1 MDNKFFN
8 FIAPCLSFI
17 DNGSIFRKPFK
28 WLYMVI
34 AAVNLIWPLYIL
46 YVALDSNLF
55 KAQGKFIFVFILMW
69 ITIAFAGWISFQ
81 LWWDRSNKVEE
92 AFPANKDFVST
103 PVFSHFIQTLG
114 EWAGIWVGFV
124 GFVFALLATIV
135 LGQQGGYLGQ
145 MLGLGFLKIGIWSM
159 ILMPIQGFLIIIL
172 ARFMAEQWRALVT
185 IAINTKK

>member
-17 DNGSIFRKPFK
+17 DNGSMFRKPFK

-55 KAQGKFIFVFILMW
+55 KSPGKFIFVFILMW

-81 LWWDRSNKVEE
+81 LWWDRSSKVEE
-92 AFPANKDFVST
+92 AYPSNKDFVAT

-114 EWAGIWVGFV
+114 EWAGIWIGFV

-135 LGQQGGYLGQ
+135 LGHQGAYMGQ
-145 MLGLGFLKIGIWSM
+145 MLGLGFLKIGIWFM

-172 ARFMAEQWRALVT
+172 ARFLAEQWRALVT
-185 IAINTKK
+185 IAMNTKK